1 MGLFDQLSRS
11 PYFQLKKN
19 KIILSVETNTT
30 ALYYQKNEPFWGDML
45 PSSLIQN
52 CWLSF
57 FYFLKTWI
65 NVWTINVRTAAL
77 SHRRTGV
84 SRVRVQMDGQG
95 HAVMKVNFYMYFPL
109 SFNKKK
115 NIPFSS
121 FLISTLDTKESRLIK
136 RILFC

>member
-52 CWLSF
+52 C
-57 FYFLKTWI
+57 
-65 NVWTINVRTAAL
+65 
-77 SHRRTGV
+77 
-84 SRVRVQMDGQG
+84 
-95 HAVMKVNFYMYFPL
+95 
-109 SFNKKK
+109 
-115 NIPFSS
+115 
-121 FLISTLDTKESRLIK
+121 
-136 RILFC
+136 